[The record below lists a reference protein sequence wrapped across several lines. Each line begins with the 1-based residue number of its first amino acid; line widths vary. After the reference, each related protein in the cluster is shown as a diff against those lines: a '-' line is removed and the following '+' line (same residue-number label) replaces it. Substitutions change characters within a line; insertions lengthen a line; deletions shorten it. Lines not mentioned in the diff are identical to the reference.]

1 MDKNYVKAMQVHL
14 AQLELDIDSC
24 EHTIKYSK
32 ENIALAKKRKTLE
45 QLRLEEAK
53 LIFAKYLATEG
64 KRLKSKI

>member
-14 AQLELDIDSC
+14 AKLELDIDSC

-32 ENIALAKKRKTLE
+32 DNLALARKRKTLE

-53 LIFAKYLATEG
+53 LILAEYLETEG
-64 KRLKSKI
+64 KRLKK